1 MGWFKNFLEKKDTF
15 LKKEGI
21 ITELIIRDEKYILE
35 QIDIEFKRD
44 KNQHGKPES
53 ETYGG
58 FITCILSG
66 GIEKHLIAW
75 AIYND
80 RREDGNIRFYNSK
93 HKLERGAA
101 FTLQFM
107 DANCISF
114 LREVNNLKKERTT
127 KLVIAPHIL
136 KIGNEEFINEWR
148 K

>member
-1 MGWFKNFLEKKDTF
+1 MGWFENFLGKKDTL
-15 LKKEGI
+15 LKKEDI
-21 ITELIIRDEKYILE
+21 IIELIIRDEKYILK

-44 KNQHGKPES
+44 KNQHGKPEC

-58 FITCILSG
+58 FITCILRG
-66 GIEKHLIAW
+66 GIGKHLLAW
-75 AIYND
+75 AVYSD
-80 RREDGNIRFYNSK
+80 RREEGCIRFYNRK
-93 HKLERGAA
+93 HKLEQGAA

-114 LREVNNLKKERTT
+114 LREVNNQKKERTT
-127 KLVIAPHIL
+127 QLVIAPHIL